1 MDLNWRTISMG
12 EFFQIIRRELIYIWY
27 YFDIQFRQI
36 FLYWVIGILIGSLIS
51 VFLKDRIHGLFRRMG
66 SSKLGILGLIPASLL
81 GIASPLCMYGT
92 IPLAASLVARVDTR
106 SGEIPYDLREHQ
118 RASYDVSRSGMRD
131 DWLAAFMMTSILL
144 NPQLIIYSAALGTA
158 ALVVRIVSC
167 FLCGLAA
174 GLLVRLFYK
183 DKEFFNFSGFDEP
196 KSRDTDPNL
205 FIRLVKNIGRNIRAT
220 GPMFLLGIILSALFQ
235 RYIPQDLMVKFFGG
249 NEAWGVLMAATIG
262 VPLYACGGGTIPLIQ
277 QWLMDGMSMGSAA
290 AFMIT
295 GPATKITNLG
305 ALKIVFGKR
314 RFLLYL
320 TFVMVFAF
328 LTGVAVNLIIA

>member
-1 MDLNWRTISMG
+1 MSEVW
-12 EFFQIIRRELIYIWY
+12 QVIRREFIYIWY
-27 YFDIQFRQI
+27 YFDVQFRQI
-36 FLYWVIGILIGSLIS
+36 FIYWVIGILIGSLIS

-66 SSKLGILGLIPASLL
+66 SGELGILGLIPASLL

-92 IPLAASLVARVDTR
+92 IPLAAS
-106 SGEIPYDLREHQ
+106 
-118 RASYDVSRSGMRD
+118 VSRSGMRD

-158 ALVVRIVSC
+158 ALAVRIVSC
-167 FLCGLAA
+167 FLCGIAA
-174 GLLVRLFYK
+174 GILVRLFYK

-196 KSRDTDPNL
+196 ESRDTDPNL

-220 GPMFLLGIILSALFQ
+220 GPMFLLGILLSALFQ
-235 RYIPQDLMVKFFGG
+235 RYVPQDLMVKFFGG

-277 QWLMDGMSMGSAA
+277 QWLIDGMSMGSAA

-305 ALKIVFGKR
+305 ALKIVFGIK

-320 TFVMVFAF
+320 AFVMVFAF
-328 LTGVAVNLIIA
+328 LTGVAVNFIIV